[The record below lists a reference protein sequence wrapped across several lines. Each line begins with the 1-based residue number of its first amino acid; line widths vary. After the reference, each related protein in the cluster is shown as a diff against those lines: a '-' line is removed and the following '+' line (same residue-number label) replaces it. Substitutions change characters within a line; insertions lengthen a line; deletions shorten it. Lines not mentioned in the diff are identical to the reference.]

1 MMQRDNSLTNCGEGT
16 ILCDCDASCASHYSG
31 YLLADEHGIR
41 RPKMRTHRAKFLSA
55 AVIAAGLIA
64 TVAIART
71 VHTNPHAAGTQV
83 SHSSAAHGPMSQAPR
98 NGAIVCGMAN
108 ASDCEKIGPLL
119 PM

>member
-1 MMQRDNSLTNCGEGT
+1 MKTHKT
-16 ILCDCDASCASHYSG
+16 K
-31 YLLADEHGIR
+31 LL
-41 RPKMRTHRAKFLSA
+41 SV

-71 VHTNPHAAGTQV
+71 VHTHQTPAQLSHAREM
-83 SHSSAAHGPMSQAPR
+83 SAAHSPVSPAQR

>member
-1 MMQRDNSLTNCGEGT
+1 M
-16 ILCDCDASCASHYSG
+16 
-31 YLLADEHGIR
+31 
-41 RPKMRTHRAKFLSA
+41 KTHRTKFLSA

-71 VHTNPHAAGTQV
+71 VHTHPHAAGTQV
-83 SHSSAAHGPMSQAPR
+83 SHSSAARGAMSPAPR

>member
-1 MMQRDNSLTNCGEGT
+1 MMQRDNSLTNCGEGA
-16 ILCDCDASCASHYSG
+16 ILGDCDASYALQYSG
-31 YLLADEHGIR
+31 YLLADKYGIR
-41 RPKMRTHRAKFLSA
+41 RPKMKTHRTKFLSA

-71 VHTNPHAAGTQV
+71 VHTHPHAAGVQV
-83 SHSSAAHGPMSQAPR
+83 SHSGAAHGPMSQAPH
-98 NGAIVCGMAN
+98 NEAIVCGMAN